1 MAKEHTARR
10 GGIVASLERIAK
22 VVTNGETASNGL
34 CVRKQAN
41 ADEEEEERVD
51 AGEEHGCGC
60 EASCVEAASATAR
73 GGTDVLKTGGCKAR
87 IIYTFLQTFKPT
99 WNEKTSWVSRE
110 RINKRN
116 SVKSWPYAQTGDFPN
131 KLIELS
137 YVRD

>member
-22 VVTNGETASNGL
+22 VVTNGETTSNGL
-34 CVRKQAN
+34 CVRKKAN

-60 EASCVEAASATAR
+60 EASCVEAANATAR
-73 GGTDVLKTGGCKAR
+73 EGTDVLKIGGR
-87 IIYTFLQTFKPT
+87 RTRTIYTFLQTFKPS

-110 RINKRN
+110 RTHKRN
-116 SVKSWPYAQTGDFPN
+116 SVKSWPYSQTDDFPEQACRI
-131 KLIELS
+131 KL
-137 YVRD
+137 RA